1 MQTTFKSIVTLG
13 ALAAF
18 AESIE
23 MTSSLAEM
31 TISDSL
37 PGLKADPHSVTIS
50 GMSAGAHNSCHMMIL
65 MSDTIKGAGCTK
77 GGAFMSGYSEFRD
90 EDNKDADFFANRAL
104 DWIFDPANK

>member
-23 MTSSLAEM
+23 MSSSLFEA

-37 PGLKADPHSVTIS
+37 PALDADPDSVTIS
-50 GMSAGAHNSCHMMIL
+50 GMSAGAHNSCHLMIL

-77 GGAFMSGYSEFRD
+77 GGAFMWGYSEFRSD
-90 EDNKDADFFANRAL
+90 TTTPETILERSMP
-104 DWIFDPANK
+104 IIH